1 MNFRHLVSL
10 NVWVVL
16 MMRFSYA
23 EHKCVWVHGTVRCHR
38 DPSRNLNVEVRV
50 YDRDGL
56 SIAKIVDPDDLMGD
70 EQVCVR
76 SYKKDCAEHRRLFV
90 VLASTIRGEI
100 KQSVRFTGNLLSTH
114 TLNLTFTNEDGSFQL
129 DGCGE
134 DIDWIPGIPNNP
146 EPYLQILHYCKSEMG
161 EIIRLPPFRTFVP
174 KTYEMGIINL
184 DSPIQ
189 ISLAKTILSLPAFCL
204 RHLPLYLDSFPT
216 AIFNSIRMRIGPF
229 LDLQDYGI
237 GATNVTF
244 QQHKIGREERARILG
259 RHIGFRG
266 CTIWFTGL
274 SGAGKTTVAFAVE
287 KILTQL
293 GVPAYALDGDNVRH
307 GLCRNLGFSKEER
320 RENIRR
326 VAEVAKLFADMGI
339 VALASFI
346 SPYKCDRDD
355 ARSIHNQDN
364 LAFFEVYVN
373 TPLKICELRDPKNLY
388 KKARAGE
395 LKGFTGIDS
404 VYEAPEKPD
413 LILESG
419 IESEAESVRKN
430 VLPVKAYQQISG
442 PPIRELYIDEESKDK
457 LLKRVN
463 SLPKVQLTKIDL
475 EWLQVLAEGWASP
488 LPGFMR
494 ERQYLQCLHHEDI
507 EEDSLWSLNEPL
519 NQSIPIVLPID
530 DDTKIKLMDGHSTS
544 PEIALV
550 YNNEMVAVVRDG
562 EIFEHRKEERVA
574 RQFGLVDPR
583 HPAIKQILESGS
595 WLLGGDVQVLKR
607 IQYNDGLDCYRMS
620 PLELRNIFAKA
631 NCDAVFAFQLRN
643 PIHNGH
649 ALLMQN
655 TREQLL
661 TKYKN
666 PMLLLHPLGG
676 WTKEDDVPLDV
687 RMKQYD
693 AVLSE
698 GVLDPKWTV
707 LAIFPSP
714 MLYAG
719 PTEVQW
725 HARARLAAGVS
736 TYIVGRDPAGIQHPE
751 TGDYLYDPT
760 HGSKVLSMAPGL
772 PNLDVILGT
781 KMRSYARDGIEPPE
795 GFMTPKAWKNIADS
809 VILLSGIGNEAKWK

>member
-1 MNFRHLVSL
+1 
-10 NVWVVL
+10 
-16 MMRFSYA
+16 
-23 EHKCVWVHGTVRCHR
+23 
-38 DPSRNLNVEVRV
+38 
-50 YDRDGL
+50 
-56 SIAKIVDPDDLMGD
+56 
-70 EQVCVR
+70 
-76 SYKKDCAEHRRLFV
+76 
-90 VLASTIRGEI
+90 
-100 KQSVRFTGNLLSTH
+100 
-114 TLNLTFTNEDGSFQL
+114 
-129 DGCGE
+129 
-134 DIDWIPGIPNNP
+134 
-146 EPYLQILHYCKSEMG
+146 
-161 EIIRLPPFRTFVP
+161 
-174 KTYEMGIINL
+174 
-184 DSPIQ
+184 
-189 ISLAKTILSLPAFCL
+189 
-204 RHLPLYLDSFPT
+204 
-216 AIFNSIRMRIGPF
+216 MRIGPF
-229 LDLQDYGI
+229 FDLQDYGI

-244 QQHKIGREERARILG
+244 QQHKIGREERAQVLG
-259 RHIGFRG
+259 RHPGFRG
-266 CTIWFTGL
+266 CTIWLTGL

-293 GVPAYALDGDNVRH
+293 GIPAYALDGDNVRH
-307 GLCRNLGFSKEER
+307 GLCKNLGFSKEER

-373 TPLKICELRDPKNLY
+373 TPLRICELRDPKNLY

-419 IESEAESVRKN
+419 TESEAESIKKVLDFLFQKN
-430 VLPVKAYQQISG
+430 VLPVKAYHRISG
-442 PPIRELYIDEESKDK
+442 PPIRELYVDEGSKNK
-457 LLKRVN
+457 LLERINSIPRVH
-463 SLPKVQLTKIDL
+463 LTKIDL

-494 ERQYLQCLHHEDI
+494 ERQYLQCLHYGLLLDLKKKCFTFDVSLPEGT
-507 EEDSLWSLNEPL
+507 EEDLFWSLHEPL

-530 DDTKIKLMDGHSTS
+530 NDTKVKLMDGHSIS

-550 YNNEMVAVVRDG
+550 YNNDVVAVVRDG
-562 EIFEHRKEERVA
+562 EVFEHRKEERIA
-574 RQFGLVDPR
+574 RQFGIIDPR
-583 HPAIKQILESGS
+583 HPTIKQILESGN

-607 IQYNDGLDCYRMS
+607 IHYNDGLDCYRMS
-620 PLELRNIFAKA
+620 PLELRSIFAKA

-649 ALLMQN
+649 ALLIKN

-693 AVLSE
+693 AVLAE
-698 GVLDPKWTV
+698 GVLDPEWTV

-760 HGSKVLSMAPGL
+760 HGSKILSMAPGL
-772 PNLDVILGT
+772 PNLDIIPFRVAAYDKMKGEMAFFDPSRSEDFKFISGT
-781 KMRSYARDGIEPPE
+781 KMRSYARDGTEPPE
-795 GFMTPKAWKNIADS
+795 GFMAPKAWK
-809 VILLSGIGNEAKWK
+809 ILSSYYQELETKQIESDQ

>member
-1 MNFRHLVSL
+1 
-10 NVWVVL
+10 
-16 MMRFSYA
+16 
-23 EHKCVWVHGTVRCHR
+23 
-38 DPSRNLNVEVRV
+38 
-50 YDRDGL
+50 
-56 SIAKIVDPDDLMGD
+56 
-70 EQVCVR
+70 
-76 SYKKDCAEHRRLFV
+76 
-90 VLASTIRGEI
+90 
-100 KQSVRFTGNLLSTH
+100 
-114 TLNLTFTNEDGSFQL
+114 
-129 DGCGE
+129 
-134 DIDWIPGIPNNP
+134 
-146 EPYLQILHYCKSEMG
+146 
-161 EIIRLPPFRTFVP
+161 
-174 KTYEMGIINL
+174 
-184 DSPIQ
+184 
-189 ISLAKTILSLPAFCL
+189 
-204 RHLPLYLDSFPT
+204 
-216 AIFNSIRMRIGPF
+216 MRIGPH
-229 LDLQDYGI
+229 LDPQDYGI
-237 GATNVTF
+237 GATSVTF
-244 QQHKIGREERARILG
+244 QQHKVRREERARVLG
-259 RHIGFRG
+259 RHSGFRG

-293 GVPAYALDGDNVRH
+293 GIPAYALDGDNVRH
-307 GLCRNLGFSKEER
+307 GLCKNLGFSKEER

-326 VAEVAKLFADMGI
+326 VAEVAKLFADMGT
-339 VALASFI
+339 VVLASFI

-364 LAFFEVYVN
+364 LTFFEVYVN
-373 TPLKICELRDPKNLY
+373 TPLRICELRDPKNLY
-388 KKARAGE
+388 KKARCGE

-419 IESEAESVRKN
+419 IESEAESVRKVLDFLFQKN
-430 VLPVKAYQQISG
+430 VLPVKAYQQISR
-442 PPIRELYIDEESKDK
+442 PPIRELYIGEESKDK
-457 LLKRVN
+457 LLERMN
-463 SLPKVQLTKIDL
+463 SFPRVQLTKIDL

-494 ERQYLQCLHHEDI
+494 ERQYLQCLHHGLLLDLKKKCLTPDVSLPENT
-507 EEDSLWSLNEPL
+507 EEDSLWPLNEPL
-519 NQSIPIVLPID
+519 NQSIVIVLPIG
-530 DDTKIKLMDGHSTS
+530 DDTKVKLMDGHSVS

-550 YNNEMVAVVRDG
+550 YNNDVVAVVKDG
-562 EIFEHRKEERVA
+562 EIFEHRKEERIA
-574 RQFGLVDPR
+574 RQFGIIDPR
-583 HPAIKQILESGS
+583 HPTIKQILESGN

-620 PLELRNIFAKA
+620 PLELRNVFAKA

-687 RMKQYD
+687 RMRQYD
-693 AVLSE
+693 AILSE
-698 GVLDPKWTV
+698 GVLDPQWTI

-772 PNLDVILGT
+772 PNLDIIPFRVAAYDKTKGKMAFFDPSRSEDFKFISGT
-781 KMRSYARDGIEPPE
+781 KMRSYARDGVEPPE
-795 GFMTPKAWKNIADS
+795 GFMAPKAWK
-809 VILLSGIGNEAKWK
+809 ILSSYYQELTTKEIESDH